1 MARTI
6 RTKVYKFNELNQ
18 TAQQVVIENNHDIN
32 VNYEWWETTYM
43 DAENIG
49 LKIKSF
55 DIDRNSYCKGTF
67 NLSPCEVAANIT
79 LTHGEKC
86 ETYLTAISFLDQWN
100 PVFSEYLNEES
111 EKYESSESE
120 SIMQDLEEEFL
131 KSLCEDY
138 RIILANEYEYL
149 TGKDAIIE
157 TIVSNEYEFTIDGKR
172 F

>member
-1 MARTI
+1 MPRTI
-6 RTKVYKFNELNQ
+6 KTKVYKFNELNQ
-18 TAQQVVIENNHDIN
+18 TAQQTVIENNYDIN
-32 VNYEWWETTYM
+32 VNYEWWESTYM

-49 LKIKSF
+49 LKIESF
-55 DIDRNSYCKGTF
+55 DIDRSSYCKGTF
-67 NLSPCEVAANIT
+67 NLSACEVAANIT
-79 LTHGEKC
+79 LTHGDKC
-86 ETYLTAISFLDQWN
+86 ATCGTAIYFMDLWQ
-100 PVFSEYLNEES
+100 PVYNEYLNEES

-138 RIILANEYEYL
+138 RIILSNEYEYL
-149 TGKDAIIE
+149 TGKEAIIE